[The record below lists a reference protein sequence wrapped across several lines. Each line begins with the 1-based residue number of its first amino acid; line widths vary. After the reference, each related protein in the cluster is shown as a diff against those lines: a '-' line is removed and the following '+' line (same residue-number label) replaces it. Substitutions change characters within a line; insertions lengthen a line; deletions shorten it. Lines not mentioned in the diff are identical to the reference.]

1 MADAAE
7 ERPRVDGFTWP
18 PHNFQLSSWALF
30 IGFVGSFFALFL
42 APLEEG
48 ARVAAGCVY
57 GVLAA
62 LTLVGALTATG
73 KNPADPLIYA
83 ASPPGGGGG
92 GGARGLGVGGRIG
105 PVGPG
110 RRAAAH
116 PAPPAARASTHAHP
130 APLTH
135 TPAPPQTTACG

>member
-1 MADAAE
+1 LVENTEKQMADAAE

-83 ASPPGGGGG
+83 ASPPE
-92 GGARGLGVGGRIG
+92 GLTLHYCYRCKKNVQPSSKHCTICRKC
-105 PVGPG
+105 VDVFD
-110 RRAAAH
+110 RA
-116 PAPPAARASTHAHP
+116 
-130 APLTH
+130 
-135 TPAPPQTTACG
+135 